1 MYSSLFQALGLW
13 GRAKGELRE
22 RGELRRESG
31 KTLSRP
37 KLLAFFSLRS
47 SRRFPL
53 PRLTSEIIYVLL
65 LVHVGFA
72 ASKLHVS
79 SQMKYFTSRSSVK
92 EPATGPERVRNLA

>member
-1 MYSSLFQALGLW
+1 MGAS
-13 GRAKGELRE
+13 E
-22 RGELRRESG
+22 RRTARTRGTEEESG

-47 SRRFPL
+47 SRRFPV
-53 PRLTSEIIYVLL
+53 PRLTSEIIYVLF

-79 SQMKYFTSRSSVK
+79 SQMK
-92 EPATGPERVRNLA
+92 